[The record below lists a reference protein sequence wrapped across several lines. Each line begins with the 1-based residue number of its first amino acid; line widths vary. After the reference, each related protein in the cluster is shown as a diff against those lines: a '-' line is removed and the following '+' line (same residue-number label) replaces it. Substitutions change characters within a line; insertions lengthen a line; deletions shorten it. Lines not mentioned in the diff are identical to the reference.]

1 MAEDS
6 RKLFVAGL
14 PDSISEDVL
23 RGLFEAT
30 GGNVVEVSLPK
41 DRATGRP
48 RGFGFVTLATSAEA
62 NAARESLDGSFQ
74 GGKSISVRPFQAEP
88 PRREAGGPGF
98 AGGGGGFAGGGGG
111 GFAGGG
117 GGGGFAGPRGA
128 GGPVA
133 DRGMGGG
140 GGGGFGGPPGGPP
153 GAPDRT
159 LYVGNLP
166 YDASIEEVEAMI
178 TSTGSGPVVR
188 VHLPM
193 DADGRKRGF
202 GFVTMASAEA
212 AKGAIDGLRGVD
224 VRGRRLVVNLAHPK
238 GERPPGEARSGG
250 GGYGGGGGGGGFAGG
265 GFAGG
270 GGGGPPGGPYN
281 NAPPPPPQRRTFD
294 DRRRRGAHDG
304 EGPPGA
310 AGAGGGGGGG
320 GGGRRNKNWD
330 PRTRGEDDWDE

>member
-14 PDSISEDVL
+14 PDSITEDVL

-88 PRREAGGPGF
+88 PRREAG
-98 AGGGGGFAGGGGG
+98 AGGGGFGGPRGGGG
-111 GFAGGG
+111 
-117 GGGGFAGPRGA
+117 
-128 GGPVA
+128 PVG

-140 GGGGFGGPPGGPP
+140 GGGGFGGPPGGPA

-212 AKGAIDGLRGVD
+212 AKGAIEGLRGVD

-238 GERPPGEARSGG
+238 GERPPREERPGGGG
-250 GGYGGGGGGGGFAGG
+250 GGYGGGGGGGG
-265 GFAGG
+265 GF
-270 GGGGPPGGPYN
+270 GGPPGGGGGYGN
-281 NAPPPPPQRRTFD
+281 AAPPPQQRRTFD
-294 DRRRRGAHDG
+294 DRRRRGTHDG

-310 AGAGGGGGGG
+310 GGGAGG

-330 PRTRGEDDWDE
+330 ARGRGEDDWDD